1 MADTTTTRRYIEP
14 GAPKGAAVRNPDPR
28 TTLPEAIAL
37 RDAGAASRAPGTT
50 AQPGTHAPAGKP
62 APAPASPAPAEET
75 AEGQLRLFTENMR
88 LANDGLIPEDRR
100 NFCDHPP
107 EVIKPFRGFWEKFL
121 NWARSES
128 LWVLGFGT
136 GCGAIELRPLMT
148 ARFDMY
154 QYGIQPRPT
163 PRQSS
168 VFVIGGY
175 ASVKTMKRIVRS
187 YEQMQGPKFV
197 LGLGSCTINGG
208 MYWDSY
214 NTVNRLD
221 HYIPV
226 DVYIAGCMP
235 RPEGLLAG
243 FMELKRMI
251 KAGECEGANRY
262 AENFAWYKAN
272 QKRIIKNWNMPDYN
286 W

>member
-14 GAPKGAAVRNPDPR
+14 GAPEGAAVRNPDPR

-168 VFVIGGY
+168 IFVIGGY

-197 LGLGSCTINGG
+197 IALGSCTINGG
-208 MYWDSY
+208 MYFDSY
-214 NTVNRLD
+214 NTINRID

-226 DVYIAGCMP
+226 DIYVTGCMP
-235 RPEGLLAG
+235 RPESIIAG
-243 FMELKRMI
+243 FNKLKKKILKGDYQGMN
-251 KAGECEGANRY
+251 KY
-262 AENFAWYKAN
+262 AENFSWYKKN
-272 QKRIIKNWNMPDYN
+272 QKQIIKDWNMPEYN